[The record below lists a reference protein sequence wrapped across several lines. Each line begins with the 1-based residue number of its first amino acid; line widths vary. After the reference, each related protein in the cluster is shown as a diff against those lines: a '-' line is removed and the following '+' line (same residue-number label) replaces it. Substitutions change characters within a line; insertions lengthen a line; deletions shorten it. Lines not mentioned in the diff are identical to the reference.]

1 MVVNYITYLISL
13 TITLCD
19 DKAYPS
25 AVSFADFFTYI
36 KYHREIILYAKNHIY
51 AFRKPHV
58 QLHIEPNICEI
69 AANLFEKKNLVQ
81 NFLGANMGGWVITN
95 LNQVFK

>member
-1 MVVNYITYLISL
+1 MQ
-13 TITLCD
+13 
-19 DKAYPS
+19 
-25 AVSFADFFTYI
+25 
-36 KYHREIILYAKNHIY
+36 KNHIY

-69 AANLFEKKNLVQ
+69 AANLFAKKNLVQ